1 MTLEHYYYIGELI
14 AAGALVISLVY
25 VGLQVKLS
33 AKATQAGAAHAYV
46 DTMNGYVG
54 LINLSPTLADIMHR
68 GATGLD
74 NLEGSEVIQFSAFHD
89 QSFITFEAFYFD
101 WKQGLLLP
109 QLWDTYE
116 HAIVSLLMQPGQQ
129 EWWKFRHDWFD
140 KEFQNYVE
148 ELVAEGTGIPMHFR
162 AVKAP
167 A

>member
-14 AAGALVISLVY
+14 AAGALVISLIY

-54 LINLSPTLADIMHR
+54 LINSSPNLADVMHR

-74 NLEGSEVIQFSAFHD
+74 NLEGGEVIQFSAFHD

-101 WKQGLLLP
+101 WKQGLLLSE
-109 QLWDTYE
+109 LWDTYK
-116 HAIVSLLMQPGQQ
+116 HAIVSLLMQRGQQ
-129 EWWKFRHDWFD
+129 EWWEFRHDWFD

-148 ELVAEGTGIPMHFR
+148 NLVAQGSGIPMHFR
-162 AVKAP
+162 AVEAQE
-167 A
+167 